1 MKYGVWLA
9 LPCAVVVLSLLGAT
23 WLAADRARERSAP
36 PSPQRGEKPRGTTLT
51 LAGTDVTARKTAAE
65 ETPEAQQ
72 QVAETATRS
81 VPPLSLEGFLDE
93 KLPEAPEEKEALK
106 ADNFACYVCHANYET
121 EELTLVH
128 ARAGIGCA
136 KCHGPSLDHCD
147 DEAHEIPPDIMFALD
162 EIDAQCGTCHEGHD
176 ASAIDVVARYL
187 QRVPAKTNPEEVV
200 CTDCHGDHRLRH
212 RSVWWDRETRELIVP
227 EDGQPLQVRPDWSV
241 PPHENPAPSADP
253 QDQ

>member
-1 MKYGVWLA
+1 MKYGAWLA
-9 LPCAVVVLSLLGAT
+9 LPCAVVALSFLGLT
-23 WLAADRARERSAP
+23 DRTPGDAAP
-36 PSPQRGEKPRGTTLT
+36 PLSPQCADKLGGTTLAF
-51 LAGTDVTARKTAAE
+51 AGPDATTKKTAAE
-65 ETPEAQQ
+65 DQDETPRQQ
-72 QVAETATRS
+72 EPEPETRS

-147 DEAHEIPPDIMFALD
+147 DEAHEVPPDMMFALD
-162 EIDAQCGTCHEGHD
+162 EINTQCGTCHEGHD

-200 CTDCHGDHRLRH
+200 CTDCHGEHRLRH

-227 EDGQPLQVRPDWSV
+227 EDGEPLQVRPDWSV
-241 PPHENPAPSADP
+241 PPHENPDP
-253 QDQ
+253 